1 MTRNQFISSLPKN
14 LFAGFVVS
22 LIALPLGLSLAV
34 ASGMPAT
41 AGIVSAVVGGVVVA
55 LLGGSYVTISGPGY
69 SLVVVLLTAVTTLG
83 GGDLFLGYTH
93 TLAAITI
100 AGVLITLLGVLRM
113 GKLAEFFPASA
124 IEGMLAAIG
133 LSLLVKQFPIML
145 GLEAGSGNPL
155 IKLFKLPLVVTEFV
169 QSAPESA
176 STLAAGLLGIVSL
189 VILLFNSSI
198 RNRYYQQIPSPMWVI
213 LLAVGYSYYCQLRGI
228 ESPIRPDLFIQ
239 LPDSVESMIY
249 HPNFDL
255 INSWGLWSVAITIA
269 VIGSVESLL
278 SIKAVDNLDPQRR
291 RSNANKDLRALGVA
305 TAISGFLGGL
315 NVVTVIS
322 RSSVNVTQQANNRS
336 SNFFH
341 GVFLLLFI
349 LFFSKLLN
357 RVPLSALAAILVY
370 TGYKLAHPLK
380 LVAAAKVGK
389 EQLLILVATSLITL
403 STNIIT
409 GIFLGTLITLLSHFV
424 ITKRPLLFLLHLFQ
438 PNVLAFKEKDT
449 DSYYV
454 SVKYFCSFL
463 NLFKLKSKLDA
474 IGATKTVVIDFSLCE
489 FVDHSAMQTVENY
502 IASFEK
508 KGGTVSTIGL
518 DLHGASSSHPFAV
531 RNLATENTLGS
542 IEKLFSRRQE
552 NLSKMSKEYGWEYCA
567 KNQPIDP
574 SLCQFLFF
582 ETKPIVQ
589 VYNTLIDPVSNGV
602 VQDIVFNEGEFIARE
617 SARVTALTIKLE
629 SSIPSFVLDKEGLL
643 DRLNAIAGFGDLTV
657 EGHNYFN
664 RKFHLS
670 GSQPDKIRG
679 LFNKELIFLIESR
692 PIYLIESSGSELL
705 ILKKDR
711 LLSPTEVKALV
722 YFGRELIETLA
733 CNSISS
739 NREISN

>member
-1 MTRNQFISSLPKN
+1 
-14 LFAGFVVS
+14 
-22 LIALPLGLSLAV
+22 
-34 ASGMPAT
+34 
-41 AGIVSAVVGGVVVA
+41 
-55 LLGGSYVTISGPGY
+55 
-69 SLVVVLLTAVTTLG
+69 
-83 GGDLFLGYTH
+83 
-93 TLAAITI
+93 
-100 AGVLITLLGVLRM
+100 
-113 GKLAEFFPASA
+113 
-124 IEGMLAAIG
+124 
-133 LSLLVKQFPIML
+133 
-145 GLEAGSGNPL
+145 
-155 IKLFKLPLVVTEFV
+155 
-169 QSAPESA
+169 
-176 STLAAGLLGIVSL
+176 
-189 VILLFNSSI
+189 
-198 RNRYYQQIPSPMWVI
+198 MWVI

-228 ESPIRPDLFIQ
+228 ENPIRPELFIQ

-305 TAISGFLGGL
+305 TAISGFFGGL

-389 EQLLILVATSLITL
+389 EQLLILMATSLITL

-409 GIFLGTLITLLSHFV
+409 GILLGTLITLLSHFI
-424 ITKRPLLFLLHLFQ
+424 ITRRPLLFLLHLFQ

-474 IGATKTVVIDFSLCE
+474 IGSTKTVVIDFSLCE

-508 KGGTVSTIGL
+508 KGGKVSTIGL

-574 SLCQFLFF
+574 SLYQFLFF

-589 VYNTLIDPVSNGV
+589 IYNTLVDPISNGV

-629 SSIPSFVLDKEGLL
+629 NSIPSFVLDKEGLL

-670 GSQPDKIRG
+670 GSQPDKIRS
-679 LFNKELIFLIESR
+679 LFSKELIFLIESS

-722 YFGRELIETLA
+722 YFGRELLETLA

>member
-1 MTRNQFISSLPKN
+1 
-14 LFAGFVVS
+14 
-22 LIALPLGLSLAV
+22 
-34 ASGMPAT
+34 
-41 AGIVSAVVGGVVVA
+41 
-55 LLGGSYVTISGPGY
+55 
-69 SLVVVLLTAVTTLG
+69 
-83 GGDLFLGYTH
+83 
-93 TLAAITI
+93 
-100 AGVLITLLGVLRM
+100 
-113 GKLAEFFPASA
+113 
-124 IEGMLAAIG
+124 
-133 LSLLVKQFPIML
+133 
-145 GLEAGSGNPL
+145 
-155 IKLFKLPLVVTEFV
+155 
-169 QSAPESA
+169 
-176 STLAAGLLGIVSL
+176 
-189 VILLFNSSI
+189 
-198 RNRYYQQIPSPMWVI
+198 MWVI

-249 HPNFDL
+249 HPSFDL

-389 EQLLILVATSLITL
+389 EQLLILIATSLITL
-403 STNIIT
+403 SSNIIT

-424 ITKRPLLFLLHLFQ
+424 ITRRPLLFLLHLFQ

-574 SLCQFLFF
+574 SLYQFLFF

-589 VYNTLIDPVSNGV
+589 VYNTLVDPVSNGV

-643 DRLNAIAGFGDLTV
+643 DRLNAIAGLGDLTV

-670 GSQPDKIRG
+670 GSQPDKIRS
-679 LFNKELIFLIESR
+679 LFNKELIFLIESS